1 MKSGPQGPALFYY
14 RDHPKCMKLL
24 GAPRL
29 SDPTNVDNQLEP
41 RLITETGLDQRLA
54 DIIEP
59 VLVGMGFRLVRV
71 RMMNQNGATLQIMAE
86 RNDGTMNVEG
96 CEEVSMAISPVLDVE
111 DPIDKEYHLEVSS
124 PGIDRPMV
132 RKSDFARWQGH
143 LVKCETSIMVGNR
156 KRFRGKILET
166 DADGFTLER
175 DQVTE
180 GEDQNVK
187 IPFTALSDAKLI
199 LTDDLIRDALRA
211 DKLAKA
217 EAANQNETED
227 EE

>member
-1 MKSGPQGPALFYY
+1 M
-14 RDHPKCMKLL
+14 
-24 GAPRL
+24 
-29 SDPTNVDNQLEP
+29 SDMTNADNELEP

-59 VLVGMGFRLVRV
+59 VLVGIGFRLIRV
-71 RMMNQNGATLQIMAE
+71 RMLNQNGATMQVMAE
-86 RNDGTMNVEG
+86 RNDGTMSVQD
-96 CEEVSMAISPVLDVE
+96 CEEASMAISPVLDVE

-132 RKSDFARWQGH
+132 RKSDFVRWQGH
-143 LVKCETSIMVGNR
+143 LVKCETSILIDNR
-156 KRFRGKILET
+156 KRFRGKIVEAG
-166 DADGFTLER
+166 ADGFTLER
-175 DQVTE
+175 DQVAY
-180 GEDQNVK
+180 GEEQKVT

-217 EAANQNETED
+217 QAANQNEAED

>member
-1 MKSGPQGPALFYY
+1 M
-14 RDHPKCMKLL
+14 
-24 GAPRL
+24 
-29 SDPTNVDNQLEP
+29 SDMTNADNELEP

-59 VLVGMGFRLVRV
+59 VLVGMGFRLIRV
-71 RMMNQNGATLQIMAE
+71 RMLNQNGATMQVMAE
-86 RNDGTMNVEG
+86 RNDGTMTVED

-132 RKSDFARWQGH
+132 RKSDFVRWQGH
-143 LVKCETSIMVGNR
+143 LVKCETSIMIDNR
-156 KRFRGKILET
+156 KRFRGKIVEA
-166 DADGFTLER
+166 DANGFTLER
-175 DQVTE
+175 DQVAY
-180 GEDQNVK
+180 GEEQKVT

-217 EAANQNETED
+217 QAANQNEAD
-227 EE
+227 EQE

>member
-1 MKSGPQGPALFYY
+1 
-14 RDHPKCMKLL
+14 
-24 GAPRL
+24 L
-29 SDPTNVDNQLEP
+29 SDQTNADNEHEP

-71 RMMNQNGATLQIMAE
+71 RMLNQNGLTMQVMAE
-86 RNDGTMNVEG
+86 RNNGTMTVQD

-111 DPIDKEYHLEVSS
+111 DPVDKEYHLEVSS

-132 RKSDFARWQGH
+132 RKSDFVRWQGNI
-143 LVKCETSIMVGNR
+143 VKCETSILIDNR
-156 KRFRGKILET
+156 KRFRGKIAEV
-166 DADGFTLER
+166 DADGFTIER
-175 DQVTE
+175 DQVAY
-180 GEDQNVK
+180 GEEPRVT
-187 IPFTALSDAKLI
+187 IPFTALADAKLI

-217 EAANQNETED
+217 EAANQNGED
-227 EE
+227 DE

>member
-1 MKSGPQGPALFYY
+1 M
-14 RDHPKCMKLL
+14 
-24 GAPRL
+24 
-29 SDPTNVDNQLEP
+29 SDMTNADNELEP

-59 VLVGMGFRLVRV
+59 VLVGLGFRLIRV
-71 RMMNQNGATLQIMAE
+71 RMMNQNGATMQVMAE
-86 RNDGTMNVEG
+86 RNDGTMTVQD
-96 CEEVSMAISPVLDVE
+96 CEEISMAISPVLDVE

-132 RKSDFARWQGH
+132 RKSDFVRWQGH
-143 LVKCETSIMVGNR
+143 LVKCETSILIDNR
-156 KRFRGKILET
+156 KRFRGKIVEAG
-166 DADGFTLER
+166 ADGFTLER
-175 DQVTE
+175 DQVAY
-180 GEDQNVK
+180 GEEQKVT

-217 EAANQNETED
+217 QAANQNEADDQE
-227 EE
+227 

>member
-1 MKSGPQGPALFYY
+1 M
-14 RDHPKCMKLL
+14 
-24 GAPRL
+24 
-29 SDPTNVDNQLEP
+29 SDPTKADNELEP

-59 VLVGMGFRLVRV
+59 VLVDLGFRLTRV
-71 RMMNQNGATLQIMAE
+71 RMLNQNGATLQIMAE
-86 RNDGTMNVEG
+86 RNDGTMTVED
-96 CEEVSMAISPVLDVE
+96 CEAVSMAISPVLDVE
-111 DPIDKEYHLEVSS
+111 DPIDREYHLEVSS
-124 PGIDRPMV
+124 PGIDRPLV
-132 RKSDFARWQGH
+132 RKSDFTRWQGH
-143 LVKCETSIMVGNR
+143 LLKCETSIMIGNR
-156 KRFRGKILET
+156 KRFRGKIVES

-175 DQVTE
+175 DQVAY
-180 GEDQNVK
+180 GEEQKVV

-217 EAANQNETED
+217 EAANQNESED